1 MLRRRASSSSFRS
14 LRNLIPN
21 SSGLSFHYFF
31 LTRETHLLYKY
42 PLHPL
47 IRSNQCC
54 SKKKKKRKKE
64 KDFYNFVIYEGG
76 KNSKRC
82 FSRVRKFS
90 KPRRRESRYTSHTS
104 SRSIYVVDVFFYRSA
119 GEIETNVAR
128 NEGISPTQRRRRRR
142 RRQWL
147 GGSCRSSNVQ
157 PPTLDALLLRRRWS
171 IQARPITISTER
183 DRGSE
188 SSLLPCNS
196 GRLEP
201 RRRRRRC
208 RSRCYIRGIS
218 RGEMPNIGGGGR
230 ETVEGW
236 LLKVIGKGSG

>member
-1 MLRRRASSSSFRS
+1 MKRIFCTNTLF
-14 LRNLIPN
+14 IPLFVRIN
-21 SSGLSFHYFF
+21 AVL
-31 LTRETHLLYKY
+31 
-42 PLHPL
+42 
-47 IRSNQCC
+47 
-54 SKKKKKRKKE
+54 KKRKRGGKKKRLV
-64 KDFYNFVIYEGG
+64 DFYNFVIYEGG

-104 SRSIYVVDVFFYRSA
+104 SRSIYVVDMFFYCSA

-128 NEGISPTQRRRRRR
+128 NEGISPTQRR

-171 IQARPITISTER
+171 IQARPITISTKR

-218 RGEMPNIGGGGR
+218 RCRTSGGERDGRRVATKSYREGKRLKGDEGGM
-230 ETVEGW
+230 
-236 LLKVIGKGSG
+236 